1 MFYALCALPPI
12 SHRNTKKAAQ
22 AFRTAVRGFVDA
34 GTPPETVAERVF
46 EAIRDQRFWIFP
58 HPEMLEA
65 VRARAE
71 SILAQENPIFAPPPG
86 MDLKL

>member
-1 MFYALCALPPI
+1 MSRTTRVNSYSGEFWKGQVLSNREGTYPI
-12 SHRNTKKAAQ
+12 QHS
-22 AFRTAVRGFVDA
+22 
-34 GTPPETVAERVF
+34 
-46 EAIRDQRFWIFP
+46 RDQRFWIFP

-71 SILAQENPIFAPPPG
+71 SILAQVNPIFAPPPG